1 MAIGLPRPTGK
12 GVRDFHAKRIR
23 DWDECIRKDEKF
35 RDIVYNR
42 NKVEILTENS
52 ELRLIKPYEYHSG
65 RAGGIIDQATG
76 LLMALPEFHGDPAN
90 LTTEE
95 KRDVEQVEKVAAS
108 LFEQQLL
115 ANDFWNHV
123 TRDVL
128 IYSRAFVKA
137 IPLPHVWTTQAG
149 YPVRGIKEPGKK
161 YLAKIREWKT
171 SEGRFPF
178 VITHVPALSILPH
191 LDANDNILASIEEKI
206 VTAKV
211 LADELG
217 SKKVKEAL
225 SRQTLKWYDEL
236 TVIEYMDTEWVAY
249 LLVDTTPVDKSTEKL
264 PHERVRSYE
273 VLRTWRHGLGKH
285 PIVMIPGIRTE
296 MDDYMNRFK
305 GFLSD
310 AKDPLIAYDALLSRL
325 ATMVLIHYL
334 PSYTWTIP
342 MDTAKFK
349 GRSKRPTLQIN
360 LGGVTPL
367 YTDEVLGTLPI
378 PQGLP
383 DATLLLQRADDDIQ
397 RGCVV
402 ARDKLLLADG
412 RQVTYGELAQWGGKF
427 EVLVPDG
434 RPGDK
439 GATSAWAYAFPS
451 GNQAVYEI
459 SLESGE
465 KYRFSDHHKVALNGR
480 ANSRGMIKQ
489 IKGRRHC
496 TWTESDKIK
505 AGDYILALNKVDT
518 GVDQKLRWMTPDLAL
533 LVGLMLSDGCFSEQ
547 PLFRNI
553 SPEILALFE
562 ETARRVGQPITRGK
576 DFVRLTTGIGKGG
589 NQGKNKKVI
598 KDTPLI
604 KTAKRL
610 GLMGV
615 TAKDK
620 KLPPA
625 FNRLPSASAAALL
638 RGLLLGDG
646 HITKGGQISFGSFSV
661 ELRDWVA
668 STAHRLGC
676 PGRIATRTRLNGD
689 VLYDWYS
696 FSEFADSLVA
706 TIGGL
711 PGKINQNK
719 LGLVRPA
726 RTRRRLN
733 DKLHRLKVLSVKEL
747 PPELTICVT
756 VLEGDSHVY
765 CDRKGLL
772 THNTFDD
779 VLFGRVEGNVAG
791 HQVNLRINMSKQ
803 ALKPLAQ
810 HMAQGLTNVFELF
823 LRGVQQ
829 LKEAVIIDGEK
840 ITVSMAKK
848 YQNRLSV
855 QIEPKSPIDRSQDMG
870 AAAMALDL
878 GFPWD
883 WVAEKIV
890 GVENP
895 ATLRLEKDIQE
906 IEKLPEVQQRLQ
918 QDTLELLEIMVEDDE
933 LTDLE
938 GIDLDALPPEVAE
951 AVQRLLGGGGGEED
965 VLPIPTLGGDEGG
978 EPPAPFANPPAGAA
992 PQRLSPRGAGTPNRQ
1007 PSLDAAEVGFEGF

>member
-12 GVRDFHAKRIR
+12 GVRDLTSKLIK
-23 DWDECIRKDEKF
+23 DWDECIHKDEEA

-42 NKVEILTENS
+42 NKVEILTESS

-161 YLAKIREWKT
+161 YLARIREWKT

-211 LADELG
+211 LADEFG
-217 SKKVKEAL
+217 SKQVKEAL
-225 SRQTLKWYDEL
+225 SRRTLKWYDEL

-249 LLVDTTPVDKSTEKL
+249 LLVDTIPVDKSTDKL
-264 PHERVRSYE
+264 PHERAKAYE

-296 MDDYMNRFK
+296 MANYMDRFK

-349 GRSKRPTLQIN
+349 GRSTRPTLQIN

-397 RGCVV
+397 RG
-402 ARDKLLLADG
+402 
-412 RQVTYGELAQWGGKF
+412 
-427 EVLVPDG
+427 
-434 RPGDK
+434 
-439 GATSAWAYAFPS
+439 
-451 GNQAVYEI
+451 
-459 SLESGE
+459 
-465 KYRFSDHHKVALNGR
+465 
-480 ANSRGMIKQ
+480 
-489 IKGRRHC
+489 
-496 TWTESDKIK
+496 
-505 AGDYILALNKVDT
+505 
-518 GVDQKLRWMTPDLAL
+518 
-533 LVGLMLSDGCFSEQ
+533 
-547 PLFRNI
+547 
-553 SPEILALFE
+553 
-562 ETARRVGQPITRGK
+562 
-576 DFVRLTTGIGKGG
+576 
-589 NQGKNKKVI
+589 
-598 KDTPLI
+598 
-604 KTAKRL
+604 
-610 GLMGV
+610 
-615 TAKDK
+615 
-620 KLPPA
+620 
-625 FNRLPSASAAALL
+625 
-638 RGLLLGDG
+638 
-646 HITKGGQISFGSFSV
+646 
-661 ELRDWVA
+661 
-668 STAHRLGC
+668 
-676 PGRIATRTRLNGD
+676 
-689 VLYDWYS
+689 
-696 FSEFADSLVA
+696 
-706 TIGGL
+706 
-711 PGKINQNK
+711 
-719 LGLVRPA
+719 
-726 RTRRRLN
+726 
-733 DKLHRLKVLSVKEL
+733 
-747 PPELTICVT
+747 
-756 VLEGDSHVY
+756 
-765 CDRKGLL
+765 
-772 THNTFDD
+772 TFDD

-906 IEKLPEVQQRLQ
+906 IEKLPEVQQRLM
-918 QDTLELLEIMVEDDE
+918 QDALEQLEIMIEDDE

-951 AVQRLLGGGGGEED
+951 AVQQLLGGGGEDD
-965 VLPIPTLGGDEGG
+965 VLPLPALGGDEGG
-978 EPPAPFANPPAGAA
+978 EPPAPFANPPEGAD
-992 PQRLSPRGAGTPNRQ
+992 PRQLSPRGVLTPNRQ
-1007 PSLDAAEVGFEGF
+1007 PSLGAAEVGFEGF

>member
-1 MAIGLPRPTGK
+1 MAINLPRPSGK
-12 GVRDFHAKRIR
+12 GIR
-23 DWDECIRKDEKF
+23 DLHSKLITSWAECIRKDEEF

-42 NKVEILTENS
+42 NKVEVLTESS
-52 ELRLIKPYEYHSG
+52 ELRLIKPYTYHSG

-149 YPVRGIKEPGKK
+149 YPVRGIKQSAKE
-161 YLAKIREWKT
+161 YLAKIRDWKN

-191 LDANDNILASIEEKI
+191 LDANDNVLASIEEKI

-217 SKKVKEAL
+217 SKQVKEAL

-249 LLVDTTPVDKSTEKL
+249 FLVDTTPVDKSTDKL
-264 PHERVRSYE
+264 PHERARSYE

-296 MDDYMNRFK
+296 MDNYRDRFK

-310 AKDPLIAYDALLSRL
+310 AKDPLRAYDALLSRL

-367 YTDEVLGTLPI
+367 YTDEVLATLPI

-383 DATLLLQRADDDIQ
+383 DATLLLQRADDDVQ
-397 RGCVV
+397 R
-402 ARDKLLLADG
+402 A
-412 RQVTYGELAQWGGKF
+412 
-427 EVLVPDG
+427 
-434 RPGDK
+434 
-439 GATSAWAYAFPS
+439 
-451 GNQAVYEI
+451 
-459 SLESGE
+459 
-465 KYRFSDHHKVALNGR
+465 
-480 ANSRGMIKQ
+480 
-489 IKGRRHC
+489 
-496 TWTESDKIK
+496 
-505 AGDYILALNKVDT
+505 
-518 GVDQKLRWMTPDLAL
+518 
-533 LVGLMLSDGCFSEQ
+533 
-547 PLFRNI
+547 
-553 SPEILALFE
+553 
-562 ETARRVGQPITRGK
+562 
-576 DFVRLTTGIGKGG
+576 
-589 NQGKNKKVI
+589 
-598 KDTPLI
+598 
-604 KTAKRL
+604 
-610 GLMGV
+610 
-615 TAKDK
+615 
-620 KLPPA
+620 
-625 FNRLPSASAAALL
+625 
-638 RGLLLGDG
+638 
-646 HITKGGQISFGSFSV
+646 
-661 ELRDWVA
+661 
-668 STAHRLGC
+668 
-676 PGRIATRTRLNGD
+676 
-689 VLYDWYS
+689 
-696 FSEFADSLVA
+696 
-706 TIGGL
+706 
-711 PGKINQNK
+711 
-719 LGLVRPA
+719 
-726 RTRRRLN
+726 
-733 DKLHRLKVLSVKEL
+733 
-747 PPELTICVT
+747 
-756 VLEGDSHVY
+756 
-765 CDRKGLL
+765 
-772 THNTFDD
+772 TFDD

-906 IEKLPEVQQRLQ
+906 IERLPEVQQRLM
-918 QDTLELLEIMVEDDE
+918 QDALEQLEILVEDDE

-951 AVQRLLGGGGGEED
+951 AVQQLLGGGGEEEED
-965 VLPIPTLGGDEGG
+965 VIPLPVLGGDEGE

-992 PQRLSPRGAGTPNRQ
+992 PQRLAPRGAGTPNRQ
-1007 PSLDAAEVGFEGF
+1007 PEPGAAEVGFEGF